1 MCLMLTKMKIQIPAS
16 TDLKPELETTM
27 RLENNSNNC
36 YNLLSIHCVRLFKNN
51 SNLHTDF
58 TG

>member
-1 MCLMLTKMKIQIPAS
+1 MCLMLTKMKIQGQIPAS

-36 YNLLSIHCVRLFKNN
+36 YN
-51 SNLHTDF
+51 
-58 TG
+58 